1 MNLIKFIHHSM
12 VKTKTEQQQQK
23 NLWVIVQELADA
35 DKETPDSL
43 DTKHPL
49 LIDSLSNQ
57 VTFYFQS
64 SKDFLTGVAAKTGDT
79 AVTRTWICNLS
90 EILN

>member
-1 MNLIKFIHHSM
+1 M

-43 DTKHPL
+43 DTNTDKHWYSSYFRMTIRRQTLKPKFLAHSVVISSHFL
-49 LIDSLSNQ
+49 LSAVN
-57 VTFYFQS
+57 FFQ
-64 SKDFLTGVAAKTGDT
+64 L
-79 AVTRTWICNLS
+79 
-90 EILN
+90 